1 MTTFRFIFLLISIFS
16 ASIWIAPGVS
26 SQTTTTTTTASSPAN
41 PTPSP
46 APAPAVEQVDINSAD
61 VATLD
66 RVLDGIGPK
75 KAQAIVDFRDKHGLF
90 KTLSDFQQVPGIG
103 PKVIERNK
111 NRILI
116 VDPNASK
123 PAAGQPAS
131 APMPDAPMPEA
142 KPQPET
148 KQK

>member
-1 MTTFRFIFLLISIFS
+1 
-16 ASIWIAPGVS
+16 
-26 SQTTTTTTTASSPAN
+26 
-41 PTPSP
+41 
-46 APAPAVEQVDINSAD
+46 VDINSAD

-66 RVLDGIGPK
+66 RVLEGIGPK
-75 KAQAIVDFRDKHGLF
+75 KAQAIVDFREKHGPF
-90 KTLSDFQQVPGIG
+90 KTLTDFQQVPGIG
-103 PKVIERNK
+103 PKVLERNR

-123 PAAGQPAS
+123 PAAGQPAPKPE
-131 APMPDAPMPEA
+131 APKPEA